1 MRRIGVLS
9 SGGDTPGMNAAIR
22 SVVKTGAHLSMDVM
36 GIEYGFRGLMQGRIR
51 QLTPCLLYT
60 SCWTLSGSPTPRKR
74 VP

>member
-36 GIEYGFRGLMQGRIR
+36 GIEYGFRGLMQG
-51 QLTPCLLYT
+51 
-60 SCWTLSGSPTPRKR
+60 LSLIHI
-74 VP
+74 